1 MIRLE
6 NRNFFS
12 SKIQLLFTLL
22 TNGYLKDIR
31 LFQAFLNVNLEDF
44 VPKEILPQVRVYD
57 DSPVVFFF
65 DKEYHETIRT
75 ISAPHMISIMLQ
87 ELMLKENDDL
97 LILGAKSGYIACLA
111 HKLAPK
117 GKITILEA
125 NPKIAKITSENL
137 KKLNLDNAIKVII
150 QNPLLGYPELT
161 PWQKILVT
169 GAIKQE
175 RIYPLLKQLDPNEG
189 VLFAPIGEDFIQVYT
204 QIIRYDDDFYGKK
217 HLQVRFTPLI
227 TKVELD
233 NLKLAKDLD
242 LSFTE
247 RELEEIK
254 EENLSINNDSIMI
267 DYSIKIL
274 DKVELKPHEE
284 RQSKIIN
291 PGNIFKVFLEFID
304 RTIDELKEG
313 KNFNQWSDSIYNF
326 DIMLEILKKIK
337 NDIKI
342 DIETLYNTFGQIKQR
357 IGEIEKDSKLKKV
370 LSEKKNNLF
379 DKELNE
385 VNLFQKKIK
394 EEILQLYKQL

>member
-1 MIRLE
+1 ME

-31 LFQAFLNVNLEDF
+31 LFQAFLDVNLEDF
-44 VPKEILPQVRVYD
+44 VPKEILPQVRLYD

-65 DKEYHETIRT
+65 DKEYHETVRT

-87 ELMLKENDDL
+87 ELMLKEDDDL

-111 HKLAPK
+111 HNLASK

-137 KKLNLDNAIKVII
+137 SKLNLNNNIRVII
-150 QNPLLGYPELT
+150 QNPLLGYPDLK

-175 RIYPLLKQLDPNEG
+175 RIHYLLRQLDPNEG
-189 VLFAPIGEDFIQVYT
+189 VLFAPIGEDFVQVYT
-204 QIIRYDDDFYGKK
+204 QIIRYENDFYGKK

-233 NLKLAKDLD
+233 NLKLAKDLESSSTD
-242 LSFTE
+242 
-247 RELEEIK
+247 RES
-254 EENLSINNDSIMI
+254 EENEEEKYSLDNENIMI

-274 DKVELKPHEE
+274 ANVQLEPQNEP
-284 RQSKIIN
+284 QSKIIN
-291 PGNIFKVFLEFID
+291 PENIFKVFLEYID
-304 RTIDELKEG
+304 RTIDKLKEG
-313 KNFNQWSDSIYNF
+313 TDFGQWSDSVYNF

-342 DIETLYNTFGQIKQR
+342 DIETLYNTFGQIKKR
-357 IGEIEKDSKLKKV
+357 IGEIEKDSKLKK
-370 LSEKKNNLF
+370 LLLEKKRDLL
-379 DKELNE
+379 DQELNE

-394 EEILQLYKQL
+394 EEIYHLFK